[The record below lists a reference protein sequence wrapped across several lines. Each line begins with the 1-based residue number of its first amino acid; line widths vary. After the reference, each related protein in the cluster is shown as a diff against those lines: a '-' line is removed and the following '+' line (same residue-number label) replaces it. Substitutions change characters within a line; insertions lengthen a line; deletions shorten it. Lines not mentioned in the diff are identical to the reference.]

1 MSTRLP
7 ARILVVDV
15 KVSVTGFLGSILSSR
30 EFEVL
35 TAHSFHE
42 SIRILSEVNCDLVI
56 TDYRLSV
63 ASGIDLITHIK
74 RATPATEAL
83 LLIAS
88 GDTHLANQ
96 AIKRGAF
103 YYLEKPCTPERLL
116 GLVERSLEFA
126 ALRRENES
134 LRRTL
139 AGHYTTFATN
149 ASSSTPEIVIPPLVT
164 MSEIEREAI
173 VRTLERTAGN
183 VKKSAQILRFPR
195 PTFYRKLKK
204 LGIKVERSQSNFVT
218 KRRGHTA
225 Q

>member
-1 MSTRLP
+1 MRTRLP
-7 ARILVVDV
+7 ARILVVDE
-15 KVSVTGFLGSILSSR
+15 KVSVTGFLGSILSSP

-42 SIRILSEVNCDLVI
+42 SIRILSEVHCDLVI

-63 ASGIDLITHIK
+63 ANGIDLITHIK
-74 RATPATEAL
+74 RATPVTEAIL
-83 LLIAS
+83 VIAS
-88 GDTHLANQ
+88 GATHVANE
-96 AIKRGAF
+96 AIRRGAY

-116 GLVERSLEFA
+116 GLVERTLEFA

-139 AGHYTTFATN
+139 AGHHTALAAKAN
-149 ASSSTPEIVIPPLVT
+149 SLTPQIVIPPLVT

-173 VRTLERTAGN
+173 VQTLERTAGN

-204 LGIKVERSQSNFVT
+204 LGIKVERSKANLVK
-218 KRRGHTA
+218 KRSGHTA